1 MALSASWYFIHTVAF
16 LLLLSF
22 TVRAHPILALRFLIV
37 VLSAYKQMRAQSKD
51 VLCDIGEDNFDKAFS
66 FLRPGMSRIYY
77 QTTSPSHPSVQS
89 YKGTQTLA
97 PGSRRLKCRTH

>member
-1 MALSASWYFIHTVAF
+1 MLT
-16 LLLLSF
+16 
-22 TVRAHPILALRFLIV
+22 PILALRFLIV

-66 FLRPGMSRIYY
+66 FLRPGMSHIYKH
-77 QTTSPSHPSVQS
+77 TSSSHRFMQS

-97 PGSRRLKCRTH
+97 PGFPRLKYRTH